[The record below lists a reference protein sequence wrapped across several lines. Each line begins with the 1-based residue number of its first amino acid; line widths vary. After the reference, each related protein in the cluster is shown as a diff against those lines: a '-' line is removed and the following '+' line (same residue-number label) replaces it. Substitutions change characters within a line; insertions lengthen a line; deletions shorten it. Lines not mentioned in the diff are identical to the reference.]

1 MSEFL
6 SLHDAV
12 AGLVRP
18 GDTVALEGFTHLIPF
33 AAGHEVIRQGIGELT
48 LIRMTPDLLYDQM
61 IGCGLAKRLVFS
73 WGGNPGVGSLH
84 RLRDAVERG
93 WPRPIELEEHSHAA
107 MAHAY
112 AAGAANMPAAFFRG
126 YVGSDLAAVNPNI
139 RFIDC
144 PFTGERLAAVP
155 AHRPDVAIVHAQ
167 KADRDGN
174 VLLEGIVGVQK
185 EAVLAARRSLVTV
198 EEVVDAL
205 PRTSP
210 NAVVLPSWT
219 VTAIAVAP
227 GGAQAVVRARLL
239 RARQRV
245 LRRVGRHLAR
255 SRNVPGLDRRAR
267 PVAIGRGRVMSWTAV
282 EMMTV
287 SAARALADDDV
298 CFVGIGLPSAACNL
312 ARLTH
317 APRLRLVYESGT
329 IETRP
334 DVLPLSIGDGELCET
349 ALTTVSVPE
358 MFQYWLQGG
367 RITIGFLGGA
377 QVDRFGNLNS
387 TVIGDYARPTVRLP
401 GGGGAPEIAACC
413 RRTFIVMRHS
423 RRAFVD
429 RLAFVTT
436 LGHGPTGQERRA
448 LGLTTEG
455 PVLLV
460 SDLCIMRPHPETKE
474 LQVTSLHPGV
484 TREQVVEQT
493 GWPVAFAGTVVETP
507 APTARELEVL
517 RDLQARTAAAHG
529 VAPAE

>member
-1 MSEFL
+1 
-6 SLHDAV
+6 
-12 AGLVRP
+12 
-18 GDTVALEGFTHLIPF
+18 
-33 AAGHEVIRQGIGELT
+33 
-48 LIRMTPDLLYDQM
+48 MT
-61 IGCGLAKRLVFS
+61 
-73 WGGNPGVGSLH
+73 
-84 RLRDAVERG
+84 
-93 WPRPIELEEHSHAA
+93 
-107 MAHAY
+107 
-112 AAGAANMPAAFFRG
+112 
-126 YVGSDLAAVNPNI
+126 
-139 RFIDC
+139 
-144 PFTGERLAAVP
+144 
-155 AHRPDVAIVHAQ
+155 
-167 KADRDGN
+167 
-174 VLLEGIVGVQK
+174 
-185 EAVLAARRSLVTV
+185 
-198 EEVVDAL
+198 
-205 PRTSP
+205 
-210 NAVVLPSWT
+210 
-219 VTAIAVAP
+219 
-227 GGAQAVVRARLL
+227 
-239 RARQRV
+239 
-245 LRRVGRHLAR
+245 
-255 SRNVPGLDRRAR
+255 
-267 PVAIGRGRVMSWTAV
+267 WTAV

-287 SAARALADDDV
+287 SAARALTDDDV

-387 TVIGDYARPTVRLP
+387 TVIGDYARPAVRLP

-436 LGHGPTGQERRA
+436 LGHGPTGQERRG

-460 SDLCIMRPHPETKE
+460 SDLCVMRPHPGTNE

-484 TREQVVEQT
+484 RREQVIEQT

-507 APTARELEVL
+507 APTTRELEVL